1 MEQFYQSQPNILTK
15 IINKKTFPKIGL
27 DFFQTSILD
36 SLWKKKINRQRYLLN
51 TKQTKNKTKNQKKK
65 KFKITTKNALC
76 WIAN

>member
-1 MEQFYQSQPNILTK
+1 MEQFYQSRPNILTK

-65 KFKITTKNALC
+65 KIQNNYKKCVMLNS
-76 WIAN
+76 